1 MNDRQ
6 PTKPGRALIT
16 PEDGT
21 PAFYATITRADEP
34 TDPGTPYN
42 KATQLTDETA
52 AAIGGLP
59 SNPTV
64 NDAFAGINEH
74 TKISSGTSALLG
86 GADTADKALRYINDL
101 VKISPE
107 TSALLGG
114 AQKVNEAMQ
123 QLAALTAA
131 AQSAANGKCR
141 IETGVYMAMYTG
153 SGSNLTISAT
163 IYFSEMPKI
172 GFFCSEYYIAIM
184 NFQNKMIVGRTGGGA
199 YAYGPITVSASGN
212 SVTWSKKGS
221 TLSVGEPIGLW
232 PIDIDRPYIFII

>member
-114 AQKVNEAMQ
+114 AQTVNEA
-123 QLAALTAA
+123 LTAL
-131 AQSAANGKCR
+131 GLR
-141 IETGVYMAMYTG
+141 IGEYARFETGQYTG
-153 SGSNLTISAT
+153 TGTQTKTITFGFVPRVWGIMGRNPDTALDFTWAFNMIPWGVGQYARIIYGISGDDDYTFDYS
-163 IYFSEMPKI
+163 
-172 GFFCSEYYIAIM
+172 
-184 NFQNKMIVGRTGGGA
+184 GRA
-199 YAYGPITVSASGN
+199 VSLKQRT
-212 SVTWSKKGS
+212 SVAGRGLNVAGS
-221 TLSVGEPIGLW
+221 TYYYFAIG
-232 PIDIDRPYIFII
+232 